1 MPSPELAVMPAPSM
15 PPSPTISGR
24 SITLNTMITG
34 ALKSKVDRIWDTF
47 WSGGISNPTTVIE
60 QFTYLLFIKQ
70 LDDQQNDITLRKQL
84 GDPNAPDDIFSE
96 NQQHLRWRNLM
107 QLKDEELK
115 QTINDEVFPFI
126 RAGLGSEGFARHM
139 ERASFGIDNEGTLAS
154 VMQQINDLNFS
165 NRDIAGDLYEYM
177 LSKLATSGTNGQ
189 FRTPSHIVDLMVA
202 LMQPTPSDKIID
214 PAAGTAGFLVGASDW
229 IRQNH
234 KDDLADKRIREDFFA
249 NGLTGYDFD
258 ATMVRIAAM
267 NLYMHGFQNPNISY
281 RDSLQQIPDAE
292 KEIYDMIL
300 ANPPF
305 SGSIDQKK
313 LDPDL
318 SSLFSTKKTEL
329 LFVARFL
336 SLLKP
341 GGRAAVIVPEGV
353 LFGSTKAHKALR
365 KELVERQQLDAVIKL
380 PSGTFKPYSGVSTAI
395 LCFTRADHEGAT
407 DGVWF
412 YEVRADGRSLDDKR
426 TPLLDEHLLGPL
438 PTERPRDSDNINDNP
453 PLVPL
458 SDEQLAH
465 NNLPDTLA
473 RFRDRDGAEK
483 ERERTEQSFIVP
495 VDEIREADYDLSMNR
510 YKEIVLDAEET
521 RNPLEILAEI
531 KELDTKISSGLA
543 DLEAMLKGGQS

>member
-1 MPSPELAVMPAPSM
+1 
-15 PPSPTISGR
+15 
-24 SITLNTMITG
+24 MITG
-34 ALKSKVDRIWDTF
+34 ALKSQVDKIWDTF

-60 QFTYLLFIKQ
+60 QFTYLLFIRQ
-70 LDDQQNDITLRKQL
+70 LDEQQNEITLRKQI
-84 GDPNAPDDIFSE
+84 GDPNAPDDIFAE
-96 NQQHLRWRNLM
+96 DQQHLRWRNLM
-107 QLKDEELK
+107 QLKDEELR
-115 QTINDEVFPFI
+115 QTISDDVFPFI
-126 RAGLGSEGFARHM
+126 RGGLGSQGFARHM
-139 ERASFGIDNEGTLAS
+139 AKASFGIDNEGTLAS
-154 VMQQINDLNFS
+154 VMQQINDLNFT
-165 NRDIAGDLYEYM
+165 NRDMAGDLYEYM

-189 FRTPSHIVDLMVA
+189 FRTPSHIIDLMVA
-202 LMQPTPSDKIID
+202 LMQPTPHDKIID
-214 PAAGTAGFLVGASDW
+214 PAVGTAGFLVGASDW
-229 IRQNH
+229 IKRNH
-234 KDDLADKRIREDFFA
+234 RDELADKRIREDYLA

-267 NLYMHGFQNPNISY
+267 NLYMHGFQDPNISY
-281 RDSLQQIPDAE
+281 RDSLQKMEDAE
-292 KEIYDMIL
+292 KGIYDIVL

-318 SSLFSTKKTEL
+318 NSLFNTKKTEL
-329 LFVARFL
+329 LFIARFL

-365 KELVERQQLDAVIKL
+365 KALVECQQLDAVIKL

-395 LCFTRADHEGAT
+395 LCFTRTDLEGVMK
-407 DGVWF
+407 GVWF

-438 PTERPRDSDNINDNP
+438 PTERPRDSENINDDP
-453 PLVPL
+453 PLVSL
-458 SDEQLAH
+458 SDEQLAF

-483 ERERTEQSFIVP
+483 DRERTEQSFIVP

-510 YKEIVLDAEET
+510 YKEIVLNAEET
-521 RNPLEILAEI
+521 RDPLEILAEI
-531 KELDTKISSGLA
+531 KDLDAEITSGLA
-543 DLEAMLKGGQS
+543 DLEAMLKGGQN